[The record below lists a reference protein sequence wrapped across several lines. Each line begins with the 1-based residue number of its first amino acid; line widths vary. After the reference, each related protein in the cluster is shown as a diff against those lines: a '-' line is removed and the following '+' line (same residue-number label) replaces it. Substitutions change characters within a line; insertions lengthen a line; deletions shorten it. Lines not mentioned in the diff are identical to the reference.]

1 MEETL
6 PVEEGHL
13 LPRVSDIQPDEPW
26 DEIPHTD
33 VDETEPD

>member
-6 PVEEGHL
+6 PVDDGQL
-13 LPRVSDIQPDEPW
+13 RPRISDVQPDEPW

-33 VDETEPD
+33 VDDGE